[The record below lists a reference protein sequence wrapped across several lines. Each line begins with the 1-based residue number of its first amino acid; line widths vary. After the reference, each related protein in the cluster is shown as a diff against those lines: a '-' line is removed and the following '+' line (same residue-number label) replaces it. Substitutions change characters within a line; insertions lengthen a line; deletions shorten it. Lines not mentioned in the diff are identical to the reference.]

1 MEFTVWQSYDSSEV
15 QMLGIHVGENE
26 DIANAFVQ
34 SFGMTYPILK
44 EVNGAVYNTYSIIG
58 ISPFPLDAIIDQN
71 GVLRYLNSEYDPQ
84 FMLRIINGLLDPTGL
99 PDPEETGSNLPED
112 FQLANYPNPFNPET
126 TIAFTLYDRSDVS
139 VKIYSLTG
147 EQVDIVVSGLRN
159 AGRHEIHWKPK
170 GLSSGVYVYV
180 VEANGLRQSGKML
193 LMK

>member
-71 GVLRYLNSEYDPQ
+71 GVMRYLNSEYDPQ

-112 FQLANYPNPFNPET
+112 FQPVNYPNPFNPET

-147 EQVDIVVSGLRN
+147 ELVDIVASGLRN
-159 AGRHEIHWKPK
+159 AGRQEIKWKPQ

-180 VEANGLRQSGKML
+180 IEANGLRKSGKML